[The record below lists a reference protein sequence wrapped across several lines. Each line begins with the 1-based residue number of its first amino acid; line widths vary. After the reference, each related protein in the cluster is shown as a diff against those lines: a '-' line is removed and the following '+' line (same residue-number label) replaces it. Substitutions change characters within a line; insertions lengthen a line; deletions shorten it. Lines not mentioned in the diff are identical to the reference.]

1 MNDLSKKKKAI
12 EEFTRFFGGSYELL
26 SPSDVYC
33 RVFDADKK
41 PLAYIDIIIEN
52 KQMTDAYPLTVP
64 VRKILKLADKRL
76 NPTMIWMF
84 VDGII
89 YCKIKKISGEIV
101 FGKINDNSP
110 DELLIRI
117 AKRQRFLRFTS
128 LST

>member
-26 SPSDVYC
+26 APSDVYC

-41 PLAYIDIIIEN
+41 PLAYIDIVLEN
-52 KQMTDAYPLTVP
+52 KQMTDAYPLVVP
-64 VRKILKLADKRL
+64 ARRILKLADKRL

-84 VDGII
+84 VDGIV

-110 DELLIRI
+110 DELLIKI

>member
-52 KQMTDAYPLTVP
+52 RQMADAYPLTAP

-76 NPTMIWMF
+76 NPSMIWAF
-84 VDGII
+84 VDGIV
-89 YCKIKKISGEIV
+89 YCKIKNISGEIA

-110 DELLIRI
+110 DELIVKI
-117 AKRQRFLRFTS
+117 TKRQRFLRFTS